1 MDLYSLVYI
10 ITAGALV
17 GLLIAVLLNRRDRTA
32 VTFSLLLSAILGWVV
47 TLYLF
52 YTFTEPTLVLF
63 FGRLNFVAASLL
75 GGFLFLFIFYYPR
88 PQSALGNL
96 VKLLFVL
103 ENLAFAY
110 ITQFTGL
117 IVLDEI
123 VDGANRV
130 TVYGE
135 LYLLFIVHF
144 IGFILLALGL
154 LVRKYRN
161 AQRLYSQL
169 EITQIRIL
177 IWGLVLSVAT
187 GLFASVLIPLVF
199 TALGLLGTPLYFI
212 IQNLAPLATLIF
224 SSTIAYTIIR
234 HRFLDIRVL
243 IGRIIYLT
251 TVATFPYVAFFLLV
265 FVYQQ
270 AFGTVFHPTVYFL
283 SVFIGIGFVMTFNEI
298 NRYIRNQVNSRL
310 INPGYDP
317 LETNDRFG
325 RDLSLIVKLQ
335 DIVTRMTDVVSRT
348 IRPAAFWLYLL
359 PLEEKPEVL
368 LNHQQFDKLPRLA
381 QLCLMVWQ
389 NVGKHPLVIDEF
401 KIETERGGLFVNII
415 SIIKELEELMLDQ
428 DIKVILSM
436 DGSEG
441 IIGFY
446 AFGMKEADSPYTTQD
461 IEFITS
467 LVNTASLAINR
478 SLLYAEVQDF
488 AASLQRKVDEA
499 TAELKETN
507 AKLESTLIEV
517 QDARRKEQDMVDIMG
532 HELRTPM
539 SIVRNAVKVLL
550 FEIRKP
556 SEVKRD
562 FFEKYLEM
570 AFESAKREITL
581 IETLLSATKLDA
593 SRVQLHFTRIDAK
606 DIVHDSL
613 EGQRA
618 ILSERNMQVEYHEP
632 KGVFD
637 VFADRTRIQEVMDNF
652 LSNAVKY
659 TPKGKVKI
667 NLWKDSDYV
676 WISITDQGI
685 GIGADDLQNLGKK
698 FFRAKQYVRVEG
710 KDQIIRP
717 GGTGLGLYVSF
728 ELTRLIGGLLY
739 INSQVGKGSTFTFSI
754 PLYKD
759 QPDKQIDQTFD
770 TPEETNQRRHVII
783 GGNPPTPP
791 ADMEYETPEPVL
803 FPSQEDIAAHMA
815 TMKAQP

>member
-1 MDLYSLVYI
+1 MIVLLYVTALLNFLLGAYTFFTSSRNRKAIFFFL
-10 ITAGALV
+10 ITLGISGWAVTNAQFQISVNAEEMFTWAILAYQAA
-17 GLLIAVLLNRRDRTA
+17 GLL
-32 VTFSLLLSAILGWVV
+32 
-47 TLYLF
+47 
-52 YTFTEPTLVLF
+52 LF
-63 FGRLNFVAASLL
+63 FVKLFSYEVINRPYSFGQRSFILSFAAM
-75 GGFLFLFIFYYPR
+75 LFSVIAPVV
-88 PQSALGNL
+88 PGVVALGVDFNNKAIIGGPL
-96 VKLLFVL
+96 QPLLFV
-103 ENLAFAY
+103 AY
-110 ITQFTGL
+110 IYLMVSSLNSIYQARKSVSGIAAKQLSLIFWGLFGAITAALFTNIILPALG
-117 IVLDEI
+117 IYI
-123 VDGANRV
+123 AV
-130 TVYGE
+130 TLGPTFT
-135 LYLLFIVHF
+135 LFF
-144 IGFILLALGL
+144 LALIAYSI
-154 LVRKYRN
+154 VRH
-161 AQRLYSQL
+161 RLFDTRVIVGR
-169 EITQIRIL
+169 IT
-177 IWGLVLSVAT
+177 
-187 GLFASVLIPLVF
+187 
-199 TALGLLGTPLYFI
+199 YFI
-212 IQNLAPLATLIF
+212 ILGLFSYVFFYSISIF
-224 SSTIAYTIIR
+224 YELSFENGVFNPAAM
-234 HRFLDIRVL
+234 L
-243 IGRIIYLT
+243 IGVLVSIIF
-251 TVATFPYVAFFLLV
+251 VFL
-265 FVYQQ
+265 
-270 AFGTVFHPTVYFL
+270 
-283 SVFIGIGFVMTFNEI
+283 FNGV
-298 NRYIRNQVNSRL
+298 NRYIREQVNSRF
-310 INPGYDP
+310 INAGYDP

-325 RDLSLIVKLQ
+325 RDLSLIVKLP
-335 DIVTRMTDVVSRT
+335 DIVTRMTDVISRT
-348 IRPAAFWLYLL
+348 IRPEAFWLYLL
-359 PLEEKPEVL
+359 ATEAKSEAL
-368 LNHQQFDKLPRLA
+368 LNHQPFEKLPRLA

-401 KIETERGGLFVNII
+401 KIETERGGLFTNIV
-415 SIIKELEELMLDQ
+415 SIIKELEQIMLDQ

-461 IEFITS
+461 IEFIIS

-550 FEIRKP
+550 FELRKP
-556 SEVKRD
+556 TEVKRD

-593 SRVQLHFTRIDAK
+593 SRVQLHFTRIDGK

-618 ILSERNMQVEYHEP
+618 ILSERNMQVEYREP

-659 TPKGKVKI
+659 TPKGTVRI
-667 NLWKDSDYV
+667 NLWKDPDFV
-676 WISITDQGI
+676 WISVADQGI

-728 ELTRLIGGLLY
+728 ELTRLIGGQLY

-803 FPSQEDIAAHMA
+803 FPSQEDIEAHMA